1 MNLSN
6 GNFNGGNVLYLEKID
21 INHQVQLKSFV
32 DTSYPAYATSLDKAL
47 LANKSEFKKL
57 YPQAFK
63 KMTEKTLNNIEEL
76 HTELK
81 KKKNKIAIE
90 SEEMKPQI
98 KCMAIEHKDKIIAA
112 ISILYL
118 LYYSNEK
125 FREANKKI
133 TRRKK

>member
-1 MNLSN
+1 MEFLTYEKYTKFDKLNLSN
-6 GNFNGGNVLYLEKID
+6 GNFNGGNMLYLEKID
-21 INHQVQLKSFV
+21 ANHQAQLKSFV

-81 KKKNKIAIE
+81 K
-90 SEEMKPQI
+90 
-98 KCMAIEHKDKIIAA
+98 
-112 ISILYL
+112 
-118 LYYSNEK
+118 
-125 FREANKKI
+125 
-133 TRRKK
+133 

>member
-81 KKKNKIAIE
+81 KNKIAIE
-90 SEEMKPQI
+90 SEEMNPQI
-98 KCMAIEHKDKIIAA
+98 KCMAIEHKDKIIAV
-112 ISILYL
+112 ISISYL

-125 FREANKKI
+125 FREAKKKI
-133 TRRKK
+133 R